1 MKGMAVFKSYLRSL
15 LRQLIELQKAI
26 KAKEFDAAERLVKEL
41 IEDTQKGI
49 ED

>member
-1 MKGMAVFKSYLRSL
+1 MDEMAVFKSFLRSM

-26 KAKEFDAAERLVKEL
+26 KNKDLNLAENL
-41 IEDTQKGI
+41 INQLIDDIQKGI